1 MAGKT
6 KNYNLKFKRNTQM
19 LKKFLLGTALV
30 IVIGGLVFGA
40 VNRSLAKT
48 DSEDTAL
55 GGYGRGSVEQQVSVL
70 EASDTNVLGQPVG
83 AYGGGRGQHDDN
95 ITGEHGDLVQTSAV
109 ELSVEEIEALLYM
122 REEEKLAHDVYVA
135 LYDRWGLPI
144 FQNISQSEL
153 SHTNSIKN
161 LLDRY
166 GLTDPASSE
175 LGIFTNPDLQA
186 LYIELVARGEQSLAE
201 ALKTGA
207 AIEEIDILDLEKDLS
222 QINQA
227 DIRQVFQNLLQGSQS
242 HLRAF
247 ATNLSNQTGEV
258 YQPQYIE
265 LEQYQTILSTQN
277 GSGNSRNTGSARCGG
292 GYRGGQP

>member
-1 MAGKT
+1 
-6 KNYNLKFKRNTQM
+6 M
-19 LKKFLLGTALV
+19 LKKILLGTALV

-48 DSEDTAL
+48 DSESTAL
-55 GGYGRGSVEQQVSVL
+55 GGNGRGSVEHQVSVL
-70 EASDTNVLGQPVG
+70 ETGDTQILGQPVG
-83 AYGGGRGQHDDN
+83 TYGGGRGQGGGN
-95 ITGEHGDLVQTSAV
+95 LTGEHGDLAQVTAV

-166 GLTDPASSE
+166 GLVDPASSE
-175 LGIFTNPDLQA
+175 SGIFTNPDLQA
-186 LYIELVARGEQSLAE
+186 LYIELVARGEQSLSE

-247 ATNLSNQTGEV
+247 ASNLSNQSGEV
-258 YQPQYIE
+258 YQPQYMP
-265 LEQYQTILSTQN
+265 LEQYQTILSAQN
-277 GSGNSRNTGSARCGG
+277 GNGNARNTGSARGGG

>member
-1 MAGKT
+1 
-6 KNYNLKFKRNTQM
+6 
-19 LKKFLLGTALV
+19 
-30 IVIGGLVFGA
+30 
-40 VNRSLAKT
+40 
-48 DSEDTAL
+48 
-55 GGYGRGSVEQQVSVL
+55 
-70 EASDTNVLGQPVG
+70 
-83 AYGGGRGQHDDN
+83 
-95 ITGEHGDLVQTSAV
+95 
-109 ELSVEEIEALLYM
+109 M

-166 GLTDPASSE
+166 GLVDPASSE
-175 LGIFTNPDLQA
+175 SGIFTNPDLQA
-186 LYIELVARGEQSLAE
+186 LYIELVARGEQSLSE

-247 ATNLSNQTGEV
+247 ASNLSNQSGEV
-258 YQPQYIE
+258 YQPQYMP
-265 LEQYQTILSTQN
+265 LEQYQTILSAQN
-277 GSGNSRNTGSARCGG
+277 GNGNARNTGSARGGG